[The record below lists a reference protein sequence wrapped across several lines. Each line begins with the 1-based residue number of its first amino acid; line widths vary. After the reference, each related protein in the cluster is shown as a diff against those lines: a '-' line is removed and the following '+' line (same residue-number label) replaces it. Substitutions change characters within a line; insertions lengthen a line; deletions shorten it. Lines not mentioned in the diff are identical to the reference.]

1 MAEEN
6 AAVGAMDAVDQLG
19 QKKQS
24 ETGANHKSKS
34 SSSISKPKIWGSF
47 QRTDFRAVE
56 GTGAQISREGRD
68 LKTEARGEVQVS
80 EQLHQ
85 RYHQFL
91 KDHLVGLQR
100 IYKTNRSLYDQMNR
114 SQTHSYETKLLQMV
128 CDRDEYGE
136 FKVDTE
142 GNLLF
147 SEERINSILA
157 NPEGWELTTMLL
169 EQQTSYQLFALG
181 VNAAIDP
188 RGNRNLLLN
197 NENIDLG
204 IDSGVLREFY
214 HRYLADY
221 LEEDLPS
228 AGGRQPGLLNRIHTP
243 RWRALTG
250 ILIGS
255 GLGGII
261 GGLPGAAVV
270 PGLTALREVLKR
282 GVGMDLH
289 RCAEVL
295 DSIKGNNNN
304 RDTLET
310 KYLRELYQIDINDF
324 TTQNGAVELVNRSA
338 QTTFNSQEAR
348 TQILGNIYS
357 RLLFYESIGV
367 PAEQLDALPEQFL
380 YRYLEGDS
388 EQTATHMQRDI
399 LEEFRPNQGGIQP
412 NDIAGNLKRFRKA
425 RVKVLTGRIEAII
438 QRETNKLNYQG
449 SLTDLQTMINAR
461 ENSTMVTAA
470 KKEAQRRKDE
480 LTRQKEQ
487 LPKLESHETYTN
499 KRQQLD
505 EMLESAS
512 TRAEYPITPNQGETF
527 AQAITRQINQINT
540 QLRVANFP
548 QGQVGGLEDQLD
560 NLNQTFNVNLLQQI
574 NGFMQ
579 GLQNIQLPRG
589 TKLPEGFID
598 QAVQLITNQLTAANR
613 AQVERLTQ
621 QIEHLK
627 QQREELTQ
635 LGKQYQTAQTEL
647 QQAERSIIEA
657 APKNL
662 VTLIG
667 AYDMIINQLQNVP
680 GTIDLATLQN
690 ASIDQLI
697 IAVSSPNSPYL
708 PLIPANI
715 LQNPSELRQYLLQ
728 AKTEAAAQ
736 AVEAYDVSPAQQLA
750 DYQAF
755 LVANPN
761 GQLNL
766 DTLLTMSN
774 AQIDQ
779 ILRNPQ
785 NPYQALLGQRTA
797 REVRESLQSEARKRL
812 RIRSRILI
820 EAQVDDIDAQI
831 TVQDRII
838 DQNFTEQIQI
848 LSKTKKMAQR
858 QGEIFYSVNDI
869 FARPTEILSST
880 VIGNQDQTYTVS
892 ERGANIPRGYVELI
906 NIFFGYQ
913 REVDKRDADFAEIM
927 RILPPDRLATL
938 LNQHCHL
945 NLEQNPITIN
955 NVLDSLRNRI
965 HRVQRGQPRLSRI
978 NLQQGFAAIINQLV
992 AQARALS

>member
-19 QKKQS
+19 QKGKLD
-24 ETGANHKSKS
+24 TGADHKSKS

-68 LKTEARGEVQVS
+68 TKTELKGEVQVT

-100 IYKTNRSLYDQMNR
+100 IYKTNRSLYEQMAQ
-114 SQTHSYETKLLQMV
+114 SQSHSYETKLLQMI
-128 CDRDEYGE
+128 CDRDDRGE
-136 FKVDTE
+136 FQVDPE
-142 GNLLF
+142 GNLIF
-147 SEERINSILA
+147 SEERINGILA

-181 VNAAIDP
+181 LSAAIDP

-197 NENIDLG
+197 NESIDLG

-228 AGGRQPGLLNRIHTP
+228 AGGRHPGLLNRIHTP

-282 GVGMDLH
+282 GVGMDINQ
-289 RCAEVL
+289 CAAVL
-295 DSIKGNNNN
+295 DSIKGRGNQ
-304 RDTLET
+304 DTLEA
-310 KYLRELYQIDINDF
+310 KYLRELYHIDINDF
-324 TTQNGAVELVNRSA
+324 TTQNGVVELVARSA
-338 QTTFNSQEAR
+338 QTTFNTQEAR
-348 TQILGNIYS
+348 TQVLGNIYS

-380 YRYLEGDS
+380 YRYLDGDP
-388 EQTATHMQRDI
+388 EQTSTHMQRDI
-399 LEEFRPNQGGIQP
+399 LDEFRPNHRGIVP
-412 NDIAGNLKRFRKA
+412 NDIAGNLKRFREA
-425 RVKVLTGRIEAII
+425 RVKVLTSRIEAII

-449 SLTDLQTMINAR
+449 RLTDLQTMINAR

-487 LPKLESHETYTN
+487 LPKLESHETYVT

-505 EMLESAS
+505 DLLEAAS
-512 TRAEYPITPNQGETF
+512 TRAEYPIILNQGETF
-527 AQAITRQINQINT
+527 AQAIARQIDQINGL
-540 QLRVANFP
+540 LRVPNLP
-548 QGQVGGLEDQLD
+548 QGQAGGLEDQLD
-560 NLNQTFNVNLLQQI
+560 SLNQTFNANLLQQI

-589 TKLPEGFID
+589 TKLPDGFID
-598 QAVQLITNQLTAANR
+598 QAVQLMTNQLTAANR

-627 QQREELTQ
+627 KQREELTE
-635 LGKQYQTAQTEL
+635 LRKQYQTAQTEL
-647 QQAERSIIEA
+647 QQAEKAIIDA
-657 APKNL
+657 SPKNL
-662 VTLIG
+662 VTLVT
-667 AYDMIINQLQNVP
+667 AYEAIINQPGQNAQGV
-680 GTIDLATLQN
+680 IDLDTLRN
-690 ASIDQLI
+690 GSIDQLVT
-697 IAVSSPNSPYL
+697 AVNAPNSPYL
-708 PLIPANI
+708 PIIPANI
-715 LQNPSELRQYLLQ
+715 RQNPAELRQYLLQ
-728 AKTEAAAQ
+728 AKTEAVAQ

-750 DYQAF
+750 DYQVF

-766 DTLLTMSN
+766 DSLLTMSN

-779 ILRNPQ
+779 ILNNPQ
-785 NPYQALLGQRTA
+785 GPYQALLAQRTA

-848 LSKTKKMAQR
+848 LSKTKKMAER
-858 QGEIFYSVNDI
+858 QGQIFYSVNEI
-869 FARPTEILSST
+869 FARPTEILSNAL
-880 VIGNQDQTYTVS
+880 IGNQDQTYTVS
-892 ERGANIPRGYVELI
+892 ERGANIPRGYVELM

-927 RILPPDRLATL
+927 RILSPDRLATL

-945 NLEQNPITIN
+945 GLGGPINIAQSLDRLRERITGQNN
-955 NVLDSLRNRI
+955 
-965 HRVQRGQPRLSRI
+965 QPRLSRI
-978 NLQQGFAAIINQLV
+978 ELQQGFAAIINQLV